1 MIEIANNHSSL
12 NNRINNE
19 IFVRTL
25 FVRSMDQIISSK
37 THMYQRNRR
46 AYEKKKER
54 KRGITVYRPNPKQF
68 TNYLFS
74 KYAINM

>member
-46 AYEKKKER
+46 AYEKKRKKER
-54 KRGITVYRPNPKQF
+54 EE
-68 TNYLFS
+68 
-74 KYAINM
+74 